1 MNSSSFL
8 RYNGLMDLNRL
19 WPVVAVVLL
28 AILPYAGALNNG
40 FVWDDLPVIVN
51 NAQLHQLFP
60 LQRFFSG
67 EGLLRQRSLMS
78 LSLALDYRLWGPNPL
93 GFHLTNL
100 LLHALACVGVF
111 SLALR
116 LLPTV
121 RAAFWAGLLFAVHPV
136 HAEAVAALL
145 GRSDLLAAGACLWG
159 FLCYDR
165 ARRSYHGKAVQFYL
179 LSLLLFAVACLSKE
193 TGVVLAGWVALY
205 EFFGLHSKPYSS
217 WRSGPLLLPFGLI
230 AALYLAFMV
239 SVSGPNIARTGWWGG
254 TFWSNLLM
262 GFKVFWEYLRLL
274 FFPIHLSPW
283 YVISAPQGL
292 WDPKLLLGVLAFLV
306 VLGVFI
312 FPWLR
317 RSLLGF
323 LLGWYLVCYLPLS
336 NLIPINGSMM
346 SERWLYAG
354 SIAFCLGMGWAWEQ
368 GRGRLSLAFRRGL
381 DILGVF
387 ILLGLGVRS
396 MAAVRVWRTDISL
409 FGEILR
415 EHPRISKAHLWL
427 ADSYNHMDSLRQAEK
442 HYRIALALSPD
453 NSEVHADLGILYD
466 KQGRFPDAI
475 REYQTALRLG
485 GENALPR
492 LNLGIA
498 YEHLGHYQEALGE
511 YQKVL
516 SLGAEKPK
524 AFFRMGECYLQ
535 LGDTLRARDS
545 YARALSEDP
554 TFLEAGKRLSLLP
567 R

>member
-1 MNSSSFL
+1 
-8 RYNGLMDLNRL
+8 MDLKPL
-19 WPVVAVVLL
+19 WPVVAIVLL
-28 AILPYAGALNNG
+28 ALLPYAGAMNNG
-40 FVWDDLPVIVN
+40 FVWDDHPVIVN
-51 NAQLHQLFP
+51 NTQIHRLLP

-67 EGLLRQRSLMS
+67 EGPIKQRPLMS

-100 LLHALACVGVF
+100 LLHALACLGVF

-136 HAEAVAALL
+136 HTEAVAVLL
-145 GRSDLLAAGACLWG
+145 GRSDLLASGACLWG
-159 FLCYDR
+159 FLCYDL
-165 ARRSYHGKAVQFYL
+165 ARRRAERMAVLFYL

-205 EFFGLHSKPYSS
+205 ELFGLHSRPFSLWKTVL
-217 WRSGPLLLPFGLI
+217 LLLPFGLI
-230 AALYLAFMV
+230 AVFYLAFMF
-239 SVSGPNIARTGWWGG
+239 SLSGPAIVETGWWGG
-254 TFWSNLLM
+254 TFRSDLLM
-262 GFKVFWEYLRLL
+262 GFEVFWEYLRLL
-274 FFPIHLSPW
+274 FFPFHLSPW

-292 WDPKLLLGVLAFLV
+292 WDSKLLLGMLAFLV
-306 VLGVFI
+306 ILGVFI
-312 FPWLR
+312 FAWRR

-323 LLGWYLVCYLPLS
+323 LLGWYLVCYLPLA

-354 SIAFCLGMGWAWEQ
+354 SIAFCIGIAWAWEG
-368 GRGRLSLAFRRGL
+368 GRSRLRPSLRRGANL
-381 DILGVF
+381 LGVL
-387 ILLGLGVRS
+387 ILLALSVRS
-396 MAAVRVWRTDISL
+396 VAAVSVWRTDFSL
-409 FGEILR
+409 FGVILR
-415 EHPRISKAHLWL
+415 EHPRVSKAHLWL
-427 ADSYNHMDSLRQAEK
+427 ADSYNHVDSLRQAEK

-453 NSEVHADLGILYD
+453 NPEVHADLGILYD
-466 KQGRFPDAI
+466 KQGRLQEAI

-492 LNLGIA
+492 LNLGIV
-498 YEHLGHYQEALGE
+498 YEHLGRYQEALGE

-516 SLGAEKPK
+516 SLGAERPK
-524 AFFRMGECYLQ
+524 AFYRMGECYLQ

-545 YARALSEDP
+545 YARALSADP

>member
-1 MNSSSFL
+1 
-8 RYNGLMDLNRL
+8 MDLNRL

-28 AILPYAGALNNG
+28 ALLPYAGALNND
-40 FVWDDLPVIVN
+40 FVWDDHPVIVN
-51 NAQLHQLFP
+51 NTQLHRLFP
-60 LQRFFSG
+60 LLKFFSG
-67 EGLLRQRSLMS
+67 QGFLKQRSLMAF
-78 LSLALDYRLWGPNPL
+78 SLALDYHLWGPNPL

-100 LLHALACVGVF
+100 LLHVLACVGVF

-121 RAAFWAGLLFAVHPV
+121 RAAFWGGLLFAVHPV

-165 ARRSYHGKAVQFYL
+165 ARRSSHGMNVLFYL
-179 LSLLLFAVACLSKE
+179 LSLLFFAVACLSKE

-205 EFFGLHSKPYSS
+205 EFFGLHSRPFSLWKTAL
-217 WRSGPLLLPFGLI
+217 LLLPFGLV
-230 AALYLAFMV
+230 AAFYLAFMV
-239 SVSGPNIARTGWWGG
+239 SVSGPTIAKTGWWGG
-254 TFWSNLLM
+254 SLQSNFLM
-262 GFKVFWEYLRLL
+262 GFQVFWEYLRLL
-274 FFPIHLSPW
+274 FVPLNLSPW
-283 YVISAPQGL
+283 YVIPIPRDI
-292 WDPKLLLGVLAFLV
+292 WDPKLLLGMLAFLV
-306 VLGVFI
+306 ILGVFV
-312 FPWLR
+312 FSWLR
-317 RSLLGF
+317 RSLFGF

-346 SERWLYAG
+346 SERWLYVG
-354 SIAFCLGMGWAWEQ
+354 SIAFCLGMGWVWEQ
-368 GRGRLSLAFRRGL
+368 GRIRLSLALRRGL
-381 DILGVF
+381 NILGVV

-396 MAAVRVWRTDISL
+396 ASAVSVWRTDFSL

-415 EHPRISKAHLWL
+415 EHPRLYKAHLWL
-427 ADSYNHMDSLRQAEK
+427 ADSYNRVDSLREAEK

-475 REYQTALRLG
+475 REYQIALRLG

-498 YEHLGHYQEALGE
+498 YEHLGHYHKALGE
-511 YQKVL
+511 YQKAL
-516 SLGAEKPK
+516 SLGAERPK
-524 AFFRMGECYLQ
+524 AFYRMGECYLQ
-535 LGDTLRARDS
+535 LGDTLHARDF
-545 YARALSEDP
+545 YVRALSEDP

>member
-1 MNSSSFL
+1 MGAIP
-8 RYNGLMDLNRL
+8 RWPL
-19 WPVVAVVLL
+19 WVLLLVAVLL
-28 AILPYAGALNNG
+28 YAATLGNG

-51 NAQLHQLFP
+51 NTQLHRLFP

-67 EGLLRQRSLMS
+67 EGLLKQRSLMS
-78 LSLALDYRLWGPNPL
+78 LSLALDYRFWGPNPL

-136 HAEAVAALL
+136 HSEAVAALL

-165 ARRSYHGKAVQFYL
+165 ARRSSHGMAVLFYL

-205 EFFGLHSKPYSS
+205 EFFGLHSKKPYSP
-217 WRSGPLLLPFGLI
+217 WRSGLLLLPFGLI
-230 AALYLAFMV
+230 AAFYLAFMF
-239 SVSGPNIARTGWWGG
+239 SLSGPAIAKTGWWGG
-254 TFWSNLLM
+254 SLQSNFLM

-274 FFPIHLSPW
+274 FFPLHLSPW

-292 WDPKLLLGVLAFLV
+292 WDSKLLLGMLAFLV

-312 FPWLR
+312 FSWRR
-317 RSLLGF
+317 RSLFGF

-354 SIAFCLGMGWAWEQ
+354 SIAFCIGVAWAWEG
-368 GRGRLSLAFRRGL
+368 GRSRLRPSLRRGANL
-381 DILGVF
+381 LGVL
-387 ILLGLGVRS
+387 ILLALSVRAAS
-396 MAAVRVWRTDISL
+396 AVRVWRTDVSL
-409 FGEILR
+409 FGEILL
-415 EHPRISKAHLWL
+415 EHPRVSKAHLWL
-427 ADSYNHMDSLRQAEK
+427 ADSYNQVDSLRQAEK

-453 NSEVHADLGILYD
+453 NPEVHADLGILYD

-516 SLGAEKPK
+516 SLGAERPK
-524 AFFRMGECYLQ
+524 AFYRMGECYLQ
-535 LGDTLRARDS
+535 LGDTLRAREAYS
-545 YARALSEDP
+545 QALSLDP
-554 TFLEAGKRLSLLP
+554 AFVEAGKRLSLLP

>member
-1 MNSSSFL
+1 
-8 RYNGLMDLNRL
+8 MDLKRL

-28 AILPYAGALNNG
+28 AFLPYAGALNNG

-51 NAQLHQLFP
+51 NTQLHRLFP

-67 EGLLRQRSLMS
+67 EGLLKQRSLMS

-100 LLHALACVGVF
+100 LLHALACLGVYVL
-111 SLALR
+111 SLQVLR
-116 LLPTV
+116 SV

-136 HAEAVAALL
+136 HSEAVAALL
-145 GRSDLLAAGACLWG
+145 GRSDLLAAGAGLWG

-165 ARRSYHGKAVQFYL
+165 ARRPSNGMTVLFYL
-179 LSLLLFAVACLSKE
+179 LSLLFFAVACLSKE

-205 EFFGLHSKPYSS
+205 EFFGLHLKKPYSP
-217 WRSGPLLLPFGLI
+217 WRSGLLLLPFGLI
-230 AALYLAFMV
+230 AAYYLAFMF
-239 SVSGPNIARTGWWGG
+239 SLSGPAIAKTGWWGG
-254 TFWSNLLM
+254 TFWSDLLM

-274 FFPIHLSPW
+274 FFPFHLSPW

-292 WDPKLLLGVLAFLV
+292 WDSKLLLGMLAFLV

-312 FPWLR
+312 FAWLR

-346 SERWLYAG
+346 SERWLYPG
-354 SIAFCLGMGWAWEQ
+354 SIAFCLGVSLAWERGWALFHPFL
-368 GRGRLSLAFRRGL
+368 RRSASL
-381 DILGVF
+381 LGVL
-387 ILLGLGVRS
+387 ILLGLSIRAA
-396 MAAVRVWRTDISL
+396 AAVSVWRTDFSL
-409 FGEILR
+409 FGVILR
-415 EHPRISKAHLWL
+415 EHPRIPKAHLWL
-427 ADSYNHMDSLRQAEK
+427 ADSYNRVDSLALAEK
-442 HYRIALALSPD
+442 HYRIALALSP
-453 NSEVHADLGILYD
+453 NNPEIHADLGILYD
-466 KQGRFPDAI
+466 KQGRFQEAI
-475 REYQTALRLG
+475 QEYQTALLLG

-492 LNLGIA
+492 LNLGIT
-498 YEHLGHYQEALGE
+498 YEHIGHYQEALGE
-511 YQKVL
+511 YQKVVI
-516 SLGAEKPK
+516 LGTAKPK
-524 AFFRMGECYLQ
+524 AFFRMGECYLL

-567 R
+567 K